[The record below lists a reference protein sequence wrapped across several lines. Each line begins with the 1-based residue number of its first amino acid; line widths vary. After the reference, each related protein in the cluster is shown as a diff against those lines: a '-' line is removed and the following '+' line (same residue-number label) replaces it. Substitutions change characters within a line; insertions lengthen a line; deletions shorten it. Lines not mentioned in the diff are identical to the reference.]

1 MEELHDP
8 RLRHLLLARW
18 PALPGSA
25 LWLVFV
31 FFVLGG
37 GAVLRQ
43 LFGAVCFLFLPS
55 AVFFGFAVCFFGSV
69 RFVFSRAATITNY
82 FATIPRVVMFLFCLM
97 VSFL

>member
-31 FFVLGG
+31 SFVLGG
-37 GAVLRQ
+37 GAVLRH

-55 AVFFGFAVCFFGSV
+55 AVFLVLPFVFLGSV
-69 RFVFSRAATITNY
+69 RFVFSRAAKITNY
-82 FATIPRVVMFLFCLM
+82 FATIPRVVMFLF
-97 VSFL
+97 V